1 MNTEGLRDK
10 MDLQWERSHQKKKNQ
25 TQRSFLILFH
35 YYYGRSLKL
44 PLRTVYAPPHVDA
57 AASVRPAAGRLAG
70 RRSSERLWA
79 GGLHRGQR
87 GGQHADRVQRDRG
100 PRRRP
105 VVQLQRAADRWGRCL
120 AADGKRRVFM
130 LLSSAASSC
139 GFFRNRFCWFLKP
152 GQKST
157 RPCQRSLELT
167 VRLNGVNL

>member
-10 MDLQWERSHQKKKNQ
+10 ISPQWEKSHQKNQ

-35 YYYGRSLKL
+35 YYYYRLLKL
-44 PLRTVYAPPHVDA
+44 PLRTVYVPPHVAA
-57 AASVRPAAGRLAG
+57 AASVRPAAGRMAG

-79 GGLHRGQR
+79 GAHRGQR

-120 AADGKRRVFM
+120 AGDGKRRRVFIFSCFLM
-130 LLSSAASSC
+130 LIFQKQVLLVFKTGPKVNSSSSELS
-139 GFFRNRFCWFLKP
+139 
-152 GQKST
+152 
-157 RPCQRSLELT
+157 
-167 VRLNGVNL
+167 